1 MILLRR
7 SILAKLKTM
16 MHLNKICSVALSSC
30 LLWGHIITD
39 KAIGS
44 PIITSNWKTL
54 TQNNYSLR
62 YPKNWDLEQNE
73 NIGSGIAGNTVTY
86 LFAILSPIE
95 SPADKFREN
104 INLVVEDFK
113 GKKVDPDAYH
123 ALSQDQIESQ
133 MKNCKIIESRAVEK
147 GSQKYYK
154 IVWTWDYE
162 TFNLKVEQHTWI
174 LEDKAYIL
182 TFTSEQ
188 NKFAQFQEIG
198 ENILN
203 TFTLKK

>member
-1 MILLRR
+1 MIL
-7 SILAKLKTM
+7 AELKIM

-30 LLWGHIITD
+30 LLWGQIIPG

-62 YPKNWDLEQNE
+62 YPKDWDLQQNE
-73 NIGSGIAGNTVTY
+73 SIGSDVSGNTVTY

-104 INLVVEDFK
+104 VNLVVEDFN
-113 GKKVDPDAYH
+113 GKKVDPDEYH
-123 ALSQDQIESQ
+123 ALSRSQIESQ
-133 MKNCKIIESRAVEK
+133 MKNCKIIESRNVKK
-147 GSQKYYK
+147 GSQKYHK
-154 IVWTWDYE
+154 IIWTWDHE
-162 TFNLKVEQHTWI
+162 TFNLKVEQYVWI
-174 LEDKAYIL
+174 SAGKAYIL
-182 TFTSEQ
+182 TFSSEQ
-188 NKFAQFQEIG
+188 NKFAQFQEVG